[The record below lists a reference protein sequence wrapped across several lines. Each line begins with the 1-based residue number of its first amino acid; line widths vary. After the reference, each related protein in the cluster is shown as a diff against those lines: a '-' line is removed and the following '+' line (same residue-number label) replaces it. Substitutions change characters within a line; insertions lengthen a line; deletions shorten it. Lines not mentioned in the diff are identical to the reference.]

1 MSDAAPFGARGTRA
15 PPEPIE
21 PFATKEL
28 RPPYVRI
35 LMLNYEFP
43 PLGAGGS
50 TSSYHLARTLVELG
64 NEVDVITMNLA
75 GIPRQEVM
83 EGIRVMRVPSLRSR
97 REVCHTH
104 EMATYVL
111 SGTLFAA
118 AQIRRRSY
126 DVVNSHF
133 IFPTGPIAYML
144 RRLGGPRYVMTARG
158 SDVPGHN
165 PNRFRFDHQLLLPAW
180 RHIVRDA
187 DGVVAVSH
195 DLAARIREHAGCD
208 VTVIPNGCS
217 PIALGGASQEQLG
230 LEPSMV
236 GRRILMVTRLHEFK
250 GVQYLIQA
258 ARQIGPNMEVHV
270 VGDGPYRATL
280 ENLAHELGVR
290 VRFWGWLDRS
300 SAELRG
306 LYQHCTVFVFPS
318 EREGSPA
325 VLQEAMSAGLTVVAA
340 DAAGTPE
347 VVGDAGI
354 LVPPRDAKA
363 IADALERLFASP
375 TLVDELSER
384 ARRRVATEFN
394 WTDLARRYEQLYA
407 RVLDRPSSE
416 PSRSG
421 PAS

>member
-1 MSDAAPFGARGTRA
+1 M
-15 PPEPIE
+15 
-21 PFATKEL
+21 
-28 RPPYVRI
+28 RI

-64 NEVDVITMNLA
+64 NDVDVITMSLS
-75 GIPRQEVM
+75 GIPHQETM
-83 EGIRVMRVPSLRSR
+83 DGIRVMRVPSLRGR

-118 AQIRRRSY
+118 AQVRRRSY
-126 DVVNSHF
+126 DLVNSHF

-144 RRLGGPRYVMTARG
+144 RRLGGPRYVLTARG

-187 DGVVAVSH
+187 DAVVAVSH
-195 DLAARIREHAGCD
+195 DLAARIHDRAGCD

-217 PIALGGASQEQLG
+217 PIALGGFSGEQLG
-230 LEPSMV
+230 LDPSLD

-258 ARQIGPNMEVHV
+258 ARRIGPNLEIHV
-270 VGDGPYRATL
+270 VGDGPYRVTL

-300 SAELRG
+300 SQELRG
-306 LYQHCTVFVFPS
+306 LYQHCSVFVFPS

-354 LVPPRDAKA
+354 LVPPRDADA
-363 IADALERLFASP
+363 IAGALERLFNSP
-375 TLVDELSER
+375 TLIDELSER

-394 WTDLARRYEQLYA
+394 WTDLARRYERLYE
-407 RVLDRPSSE
+407 RVLGRPGGE
-416 PSRSG
+416 PALSG
-421 PAS
+421 QPT

>member
-1 MSDAAPFGARGTRA
+1 M
-15 PPEPIE
+15 
-21 PFATKEL
+21 
-28 RPPYVRI
+28 RI

-50 TSSYHLARTLVELG
+50 TSSFHLARTLVELG

-75 GIPRQEVM
+75 GIPRQETM
-83 EGIRVMRVPSLRSR
+83 DGIRVFRVPSLRGR

-104 EMATYVL
+104 EMATYLL
-111 SGTLFAA
+111 SGTLYAA
-118 AQIRRRSY
+118 MQVRRRSY

-133 IFPTGPIAYML
+133 IFPTGPIGYAL
-144 RRLGGPRYVMTARG
+144 RRLGGPLHVLTARG

-187 DGVVAVSH
+187 DAVVAVSH
-195 DLAARIREHAGCD
+195 DLAARIRGHAGVD

-217 PIALGGASQEQLG
+217 PIALGGADRDQLG
-230 LEPSMV
+230 LDPDLE
-236 GRRILMVTRLHEFK
+236 GRRVLMVTRLHEFK

-258 ARQIGPNMEVHV
+258 ARQIGPRMEVHI

-280 ENLAHELGVR
+280 ENLATELGVR

-300 SAELRG
+300 SRELRG
-306 LYQHCTVFVFPS
+306 LYQHCSVFVFPS

-325 VLQEAMSAGLTVVAA
+325 VLQEAMSAGQAVVAA

-354 LVPPRDAKA
+354 LVPPRDAQA
-363 IADALERLFASP
+363 IADALQRLFDSP
-375 TLVDELSER
+375 TLIDELSER

-407 RVLDRPSSE
+407 RVLGRPDGE
-416 PSRSG
+416 RELSG
-421 PAS
+421 QPT